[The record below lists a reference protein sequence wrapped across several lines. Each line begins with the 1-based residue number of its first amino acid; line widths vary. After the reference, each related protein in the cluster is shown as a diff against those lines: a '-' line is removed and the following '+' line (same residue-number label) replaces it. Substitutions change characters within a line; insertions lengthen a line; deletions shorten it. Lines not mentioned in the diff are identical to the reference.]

1 MRIEQKTADEAGCLE
16 AGRLETKRN
25 REGEG
30 LSVEALV
37 AIGEDHEKGMRST
50 DLLERILA

>member
-1 MRIEQKTADEAGCLE
+1 MRIEQKTVNEEGYLE

-25 REGEG
+25 REG
-30 LSVEALV
+30 LSVETLV
-37 AIGEDHEKGMRST
+37 AIGDDNEKGMRST